1 MIIGIPKEIKNN
13 ENRVSLLPF
22 GVEDLSRLGHTVI
35 VQSNAGVGSG
45 FADDDYLKAGA
56 KIVESPEEVFAHAD
70 MIVKVKEP
78 QPEEY
83 ALIREDQ
90 IIFTYFHFA
99 ASEKLTRGIADTG
112 SIAIA
117 YETVQTGDNQ
127 LPLLIP
133 MSEVAGRMAV
143 QNGAKC
149 LEGNMGGIGKLLS
162 GVPGVEPATVT
173 ILGGGVVGMNA
184 AKLAAGLGAKVYI
197 LDIDA
202 SRLKYLD
209 DIMPSNVFTLYS
221 NSHTIQDLLPKTDLL
236 IGAVLVVG
244 AKAPNLVT
252 RDMLSLMQKGS
263 VIVDVAVDQGGC
275 VETCQP
281 TTHAKPTYE
290 VDGIIHYCVANMPG
304 SVPFTSTIALANT
317 TYPYVKQ
324 IAEQGCLDALQAN
337 DALLKGLNI
346 YKGMVTHQ
354 GVATAFNLDYTP
366 PAIVLNKQEL
376 ALH

>member
-35 VQSNAGVGSG
+35 VQSNAGTGSG
-45 FADDDYLKAGA
+45 FVDNDYLKAGA

-83 ALIREDQ
+83 NLIREDQ
-90 IIFTYFHFA
+90 VVFTYFHFA
-99 ASEKLTRGIADTG
+99 ASEELTRGMADTG
-112 SIAIA
+112 SISIA
-117 YETVQTGDNQ
+117 YETVQTEDNQ

-173 ILGGGVVGMNA
+173 ILGGGVVGMNS

-252 RDMLSLMQKGS
+252 RDLLSLMQKGS

-275 VETCQP
+275 VETCKP
-281 TTHAKPTYE
+281 TTHTQPTYE

-304 SVPFTSTIALANT
+304 SVPFTSTIALANA
-317 TYPYVKQ
+317 TYPFVKQ
-324 IAEQGCLDALQAN
+324 IAEMGCIDALQSN

-346 YKGMVTHQ
+346 YKELLTHK
-354 GVATAFNLDYTP
+354 GVAKAFNLEYTP
-366 PAIVLNKQEL
+366 PAIALNKKILVHQ
-376 ALH
+376 